1 MESSVT
7 TKIKGVTKSQLDP
20 GSEFDPG
27 ELQKTEM
34 GNLVRNFLIEG
45 NSNQAGQ
52 T

>member
-27 ELQKTEM
+27 ELQKTID
-34 GNLVRNFLIEG
+34 NCHKFLKG
-45 NSNQAGQ
+45 NSGII
-52 T
+52 